1 MDSRSIGDCGIV
13 RYHVTDMTDMKLT
26 YNPDYRVPPGWVLE
40 ERLAAMGLSCAEF
53 AEKCDLSEDLI
64 RDIVAGEAPIELTTA
79 GRFQSVLGVDAELW
93 MSLEN
98 DYRRG
103 WAHLSSSIER
113 KTILSATP
121 NY

>member
-1 MDSRSIGDCGIV
+1 
-13 RYHVTDMTDMKLT
+13 MTDMKLT

>member
-1 MDSRSIGDCGIV
+1 
-13 RYHVTDMTDMKLT
+13 MTDMKLT

-40 ERLAAMGLSCAEF
+40 ERLAAMGPSCAEF